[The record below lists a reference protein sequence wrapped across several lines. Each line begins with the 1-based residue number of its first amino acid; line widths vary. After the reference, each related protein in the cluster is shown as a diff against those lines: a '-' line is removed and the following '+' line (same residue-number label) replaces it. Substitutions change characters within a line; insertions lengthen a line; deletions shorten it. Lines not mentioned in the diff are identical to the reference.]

1 MTDPVKK
8 TFVLKGIGVSPGI
21 VIGKAYLFD
30 RLDAQISVYKLDDCS
45 LIPPEIERFRNALQ
59 ESEKQ
64 LLGIKKKLS
73 HLKVMEPHYIMD
85 VHIMILKDRKFVNR
99 TIQYIKKMCVNA
111 EWAVRMTIDR
121 YRQLFDR
128 VEDEY
133 LKGRFSDIRYVG
145 QMILRNL
152 GGRQCEVM
160 PPIGEGVV
168 IIAADLSPADTAQM
182 KIEKVQGFATDIGG
196 KTSHTAIVARSIE
209 IPAVVGLESITRRV
223 RTNDVII
230 IDGSAGLVIVNPE
243 PEIVRRY
250 EVKKRHHEETR
261 EMSLKDALLPAVTR
275 DGRHIEIGGN
285 IEFIEEIPSV
295 ISHGADGIG
304 LYRTEF
310 IYINREQLPSEED
323 HFSIYRRVVET
334 EKLNWSTIRT
344 FDLGGD
350 KFLSDPKLAKE
361 MNPQMGL
368 RAIRFCLKEVDLFK
382 VQLRGMLRASA
393 YGKTRVLFPMIS
405 GIEEIQKAK
414 QIFRE
419 VKDDLTKQGVPVGE
433 DIEIGVMI
441 EVPSAVVMADQLAR
455 EVDFFSIG
463 TNDLIQYALAIDRVN
478 ERVTYLYEP
487 LHPAVLRLIQRV
499 VKTGHDAGIR
509 VAMCGEMAGEAAY
522 TMVLLG
528 LELDELSMNPL
539 AIPRVKK
546 IIRGSTLKEAK
557 ALLKKVMTFATATEI
572 RAWVGKTMQER
583 FPEEFPNNEH

>member
-30 RLDAQISVYKLDDCS
+30 RLDTQISVYKLDDCS
-45 LIPPEIERFRNALQ
+45 LIPPEIERFRTALQ
-59 ESEKQ
+59 DSEKQ
-64 LLGIKKKLS
+64 LLGIKKKLI
-73 HLKVMEPHYIMD
+73 HLKVTEPQYIID
-85 VHIMILKDRKFVNR
+85 VHLMILKDRKFVNR
-99 TIQYIKKMCVNA
+99 TIQYIKKIGVNA
-111 EWAVRMTIDR
+111 EWALRMTLDR
-121 YRQLFDR
+121 YRQIFDR

-152 GGRQCEVM
+152 GGKQCEVR

-168 IIAADLSPADTAQM
+168 IIATDLSPADTAQM

-209 IPAVVGLESITRRV
+209 IPAVVGLENITRRV
-223 RTNDVII
+223 RTNDLII

-261 EMSLKDALLPAVTR
+261 EISLKDALLPAITR
-275 DGRHIEIGGN
+275 DGHHVEIGGN

-382 VQLRGMLRASA
+382 VQLRAIIRASA

-405 GIEEIQKAK
+405 GIEEIQRAK

-419 VKDDLTKQGVPVGE
+419 VREDLAKQGLPVGE

-546 IIRGSTLKEAK
+546 IIRGSTMKEAR

-583 FPEEFPNNEH
+583 FPEEFPNSEH

>member
-30 RLDAQISVYKLDDCS
+30 RLDTQISVYKLDDCS
-45 LIPPEIERFRNALQ
+45 LIPPEIERFRTALQ

-64 LLGIKKKLS
+64 LLGIKKKLTT
-73 HLKVMEPHYIMD
+73 LKVTEPQYIID
-85 VHIMILKDRKFVNR
+85 VHLMILKDRKFVNR
-99 TIQYIKKMCVNA
+99 TIQYIKKIGVNA
-111 EWAVRMTIDR
+111 EWALRMTLDR
-121 YRQLFDR
+121 YRHIFDR

-152 GGRQCEVM
+152 GGKQCEVR

-209 IPAVVGLESITRRV
+209 IPAVVGLENITRRV
-223 RTNDVII
+223 RTNDLII

-261 EMSLKDALLPAVTR
+261 EISLKDALLPAVTR
-275 DGRHIEIGGN
+275 DGRHVEIGGN

-310 IYINREQLPSEED
+310 IYINREQMPSEED
-323 HFSIYRRVVET
+323 HYSIYRRVVET

-382 VQLRGMLRASA
+382 VQLRAMIRASA

-405 GIEEIQKAK
+405 GIEEIQRAK

-419 VKDDLTKQGVPVGE
+419 VRDDLTKQGIPVGE

-546 IIRGSTLKEAK
+546 IIRGSTMKEAK

-583 FPEEFPNNEH
+583 FPEEFPNSEH

>member
-30 RLDAQISVYKLDDCS
+30 RLDTQISVYKLDDCS
-45 LIPPEIERFRNALQ
+45 LIPPEIERFRTALQ
-59 ESEKQ
+59 DSEKH
-64 LLGIKKKLS
+64 LLGIKKKLI
-73 HLKVMEPHYIMD
+73 HLKVTEPQYIID
-85 VHIMILKDRKFVNR
+85 VHLMILKDRKFVNR
-99 TIQYIKKMCVNA
+99 TIQYIKKIGVNA
-111 EWAVRMTIDR
+111 EWALRMTLDR
-121 YRQLFDR
+121 YRQIFDR

-152 GGRQCEVM
+152 GGKQCEVR

-168 IIAADLSPADTAQM
+168 IIATDLSPADTAQM

-209 IPAVVGLESITRRV
+209 IPAVVGLENITRRV
-223 RTNDVII
+223 RTNDLII

-261 EMSLKDALLPAVTR
+261 EISLKDALLPAITR
-275 DGRHIEIGGN
+275 DGHHVEIGGN

-382 VQLRGMLRASA
+382 VQLRAIIRASA

-405 GIEEIQKAK
+405 GIEEIQRAK

-419 VKDDLTKQGVPVGE
+419 VREDLAKQGLPVGE

-546 IIRGSTLKEAK
+546 IIRGSTMKEAR

-583 FPEEFPNNEH
+583 FPEEFPNSEH

>member
-30 RLDAQISVYKLDDCS
+30 RLDTQISVYKLDDCS
-45 LIPPEIERFRNALQ
+45 LIPPEIERFRTALQ
-59 ESEKQ
+59 DSEKQ
-64 LLGIKKKLS
+64 LLGIKKKLI
-73 HLKVMEPHYIMD
+73 HLKVTEPQYIID
-85 VHIMILKDRKFVNR
+85 VHLMILKDRKFVNR
-99 TIQYIKKMCVNA
+99 TIQYIKKIGVNA
-111 EWAVRMTIDR
+111 EWALRMTLDR
-121 YRQLFDR
+121 YRQIFDR

-152 GGRQCEVM
+152 GGKQCEVR

-168 IIAADLSPADTAQM
+168 IITTDLSPADTAQM

-209 IPAVVGLESITRRV
+209 IPAVVGLENITRRV
-223 RTNDVII
+223 RTNDLII

-261 EMSLKDALLPAVTR
+261 EISLKDALLPAITR
-275 DGRHIEIGGN
+275 DGHHVEIGGN

-382 VQLRGMLRASA
+382 VQLRAIIRASA

-405 GIEEIQKAK
+405 GIEEIQRAK

-419 VKDDLTKQGVPVGE
+419 VREDLAKQGLPVGE

-546 IIRGSTLKEAK
+546 IIRGSTMKEAR

-583 FPEEFPNNEH
+583 FPEEFPNSEH

>member
-30 RLDAQISVYKLDDCS
+30 RLDTQISVYKLDDRS
-45 LIPPEIERFRNALQ
+45 LIPPEIERFRTALQ

-64 LLGIKKKLS
+64 LLGIKKKLA
-73 HLKVMEPHYIMD
+73 HLKMTEPQYIID
-85 VHIMILKDRKFVNR
+85 VHLMILKDRKFVNR
-99 TIQYIKKMCVNA
+99 TIQNIKKIGVNA
-111 EWAVRMTIDR
+111 EWALRMTLDR
-121 YRQLFDR
+121 YRRIFDR

-145 QMILRNL
+145 QMILRIL
-152 GGRQCEVM
+152 CGSQCEVR

-209 IPAVVGLESITRRV
+209 IPAVVGLENITRRV
-223 RTNDVII
+223 RTNDLII

-261 EMSLKDALLPAVTR
+261 EISLKDALLPAVTR
-275 DGRHIEIGGN
+275 DGYHVEIGGN

-382 VQLRGMLRASA
+382 VQLRGIIRASA
-393 YGKTRVLFPMIS
+393 HGKTRVLFPMIS
-405 GIEEIQKAK
+405 GIEEIQRAK

-419 VKDDLTKQGVPVGE
+419 VRDDLTKQGIPVGG

-546 IIRGSTLKEAK
+546 IIRGSTMKEAR

-583 FPEEFPNNEH
+583 FPEEFPNSEH

>member
-30 RLDAQISVYKLDDCS
+30 RLDTQISVYKLDDCS
-45 LIPPEIERFRNALQ
+45 LIPPEIERFRNALR

-64 LLGIKKKLS
+64 LLGIRKKLT
-73 HLKVMEPHYIMD
+73 HLKMTEPQYIID
-85 VHIMILKDRKFVNR
+85 VHLMILKDQKFVNR
-99 TIQYIKKMCVNA
+99 TVQYIKKMGVNA
-111 EWAVRMTIDR
+111 EWALRMTLDR
-121 YRQLFDR
+121 YRQIFDR

-152 GGRQCEVM
+152 CGKQCEVRQ
-160 PPIGEGVV
+160 PIGEGVV

-209 IPAVVGLESITRRV
+209 IPAVVGLESVTRRV
-223 RTNDVII
+223 RTNDLII
-230 IDGSAGLVIVNPE
+230 IDGSAGVVIVNPE

-261 EMSLKDALLPAVTR
+261 EISLKDALLPAVTR
-275 DGRHIEIGGN
+275 DGRHVEIGGN

-382 VQLRGMLRASA
+382 VQLRAMLRASA
-393 YGKTRVLFPMIS
+393 YGKTRILFPMIS
-405 GIEEIQKAK
+405 GIEEIQRAK

-419 VKDDLTKQGVPVGE
+419 VRDELTKKAVPVGE
-433 DIEIGVMI
+433 DIEIGAMI
-441 EVPSAVVMADQLAR
+441 EVPSAVVIADQLAR

-499 VKTGHDAGIR
+499 VKTGHEAGIR

-572 RAWVGKTMQER
+572 RAWVGRTMQER
-583 FPEEFPNNEH
+583 FPEEFPNSEH